1 MVGSS
6 TERNCTINGILVEL
20 RTKHYKINPNDI
32 TRFSDILWILRKS
45 IFVKNFFKY
54 WNNIYLIF
62 ILSRLPEKALCRI
75 LCVSQGSSIAV
86 FLRIHTAPYNDS
98 FPLIKFPL
106 VRQKNKIHTRV
117 CKRKCKTPIYVQIC
131 ILCRYT

>member
-1 MVGSS
+1 MFCVLNKKYVMISNTLLYS
-6 TERNCTINGILVEL
+6 NIW
-20 RTKHYKINPNDI
+20 YYS
-32 TRFSDILWILRKS
+32 RFICQE
-45 IFVKNFFKY
+45 FFKY
-54 WNNIYLIF
+54 SNNIYLIF
-62 ILSRLPEKALCRI
+62 IPSRLPEKVLCRI

>member
-1 MVGSS
+1 MV
-6 TERNCTINGILVEL
+6 L
-20 RTKHYKINPNDI
+20 
-32 TRFSDILWILRKS
+32 FSIS

-54 WNNIYLIF
+54 SNNIYLIF
-62 ILSRLPEKALCRI
+62 IPIRLPEKVLCRI